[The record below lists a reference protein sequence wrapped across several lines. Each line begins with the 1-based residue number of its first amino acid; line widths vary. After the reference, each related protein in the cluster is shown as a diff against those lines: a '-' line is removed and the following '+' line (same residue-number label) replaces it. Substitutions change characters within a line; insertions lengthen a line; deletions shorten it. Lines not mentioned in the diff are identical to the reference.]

1 MEVGAGFQISA
12 NGTRV
17 PYELGLGANIEA
29 IFWEPEGKEI
39 RILNTGETKK
49 LFDLGAES
57 VERYGYPYLMFHR
70 AICKKCSPMQCA
82 AKKIMTPFTS
92 TAAVPVSIRTTAA

>member
-1 MEVGAGFQISA
+1 MEVGGGFQISA

-39 RILNTGETKK
+39 RIWNTGETKK
-49 LFDLGAES
+49 VFDLGAES
-57 VERYGYPYLMFHR
+57 VECYGYPCLMFHR

-82 AKKIMTPFTS
+82 AKNMTQFTS